1 MKKEMEDI
9 IAILGQQPS
18 VLFAYLFGSKAK
30 GNANKRSDW
39 DIAVYFEGP
48 KKKGEDWPAFNLE
61 AVLSRAVKGEVQ
73 VMSLNDSLPPLLGF
87 EIVKDGIN
95 GYLVP
100 AADSQALA
108 KAVIELLQN
117 PDKAKAMG
125 DAGRKLANEK
135 FTVEAMVR
143 SYERLYV
150 TLMEDVKGTPKGV

>member
-73 VMSLNDSLPPLLGF
+73 VMSLNDNLPPLLGF
-87 EIVKDGIN
+87 EIVKDGIILIDRDPDFRLDFEN
-95 GYLVP
+95 RMLRRYHDWQYFLRRQIE
-100 AADSQALA
+100 SERQLA
-108 KAVIELLQN
+108 HIK
-117 PDKAKAMG
+117 
-125 DAGRKLANEK
+125 
-135 FTVEAMVR
+135 
-143 SYERLYV
+143 S
-150 TLMEDVKGTPKGV
+150 

>member
-73 VMSLNDSLPPLLGF
+73 VMSLNDNLPPLLGF
-87 EIVKDGIN
+87 EIVKDGIILIDQDPDFRLDFEN
-95 GYLVP
+95 RMLRRYHDWQYFLRRQIE
-100 AADSQALA
+100 SERQLA
-108 KAVIELLQN
+108 HIK
-117 PDKAKAMG
+117 
-125 DAGRKLANEK
+125 
-135 FTVEAMVR
+135 
-143 SYERLYV
+143 S
-150 TLMEDVKGTPKGV
+150 